1 MAISVVLF
9 NGSPRKGGNTETC
22 LRRVQRGLES
32 AGIRSEIVPIADKKI
47 EPCRACYA
55 CEGQRRCAQE
65 DDLNDMIARMEA
77 ADGIIIGSP
86 TWFGSVTGWVKN
98 LIDRAGFVSRMNG
111 HMYRGKVGAPVIALR
126 RGGAVQVYNEIISFF
141 AINHFYMVG
150 SSYWNFAFG
159 LEPGEAAHDAEGMRT
174 MDDLAANMA
183 HLLKALE
190 AAGAPGAPCLPPRS
204 P

>member
-1 MAISVVLF
+1 MSLSVVLF
-9 NGSPRKGGNTETC
+9 NGSPRKGGNTEIC
-22 LRRVQRGLES
+22 LRRVQTGLEA
-32 AGIRSEIVPIADKKI
+32 AGISTELVPIAELKI
-47 EPCRACYA
+47 EPCRACYG
-55 CEGQRRCAQE
+55 CEGKGRCIQE
-65 DDLNDMIARMEA
+65 DDLNDMIAKMVA

-111 HMYRGKVGAPVIALR
+111 HMYRWKVGAPVIAVR

-159 LEPGEAAHDAEGMRT
+159 LEPGDCLRDAEGLRT

-183 HLLKALE
+183 HLLKALQM
-190 AAGAPGAPCLPPRS
+190 AKAGGQT
-204 P
+204 